1 MSTGSEHMLGFWWAC
16 LVRANPSVLA
26 WHRASSS
33 APAHLSNLL
42 SPCQP
47 RPPSIP
53 HAPGLGQLLWLGS
66 LPFPLRCHTPT
77 SIYPSKV
84 FSGHAAQLAHPYPH
98 IKIAPDHTMSHLSMH
113 IDVGLIRHCTSALAP
128 CLTQETCS
136 VDVCGINESIKRS
149 SLAIRLRWLSE
160 NPFISTLRAELFLV
174 PKRACDQQ
182 FLRKQSIYHCC
193 LNKHVPN
200 GAHFYHSDTPAPLL
214 SPETREEQ
222 DRH

>member
-77 SIYPSKV
+77 SVYPSKV
-84 FSGHAAQLAHPYPH
+84 FSGHAAQLAHPYPPH
-98 IKIAPDHTMSHLSMH
+98 QDCTWPHHVSFVHAYRRWSHQTLYLSTSTMPNTRDMLGRCLWNKWINKEIKFGH
-113 IDVGLIRHCTSALAP
+113 
-128 CLTQETCS
+128 
-136 VDVCGINESIKRS
+136 
-149 SLAIRLRWLSE
+149 
-160 NPFISTLRAELFLV
+160 
-174 PKRACDQQ
+174 
-182 FLRKQSIYHCC
+182 
-193 LNKHVPN
+193 
-200 GAHFYHSDTPAPLL
+200 
-214 SPETREEQ
+214 
-222 DRH
+222 